1 MYNCIELMVG
11 YPIPKYW
18 LICWVFVAPAFMAFL
33 FLFYFIKYTP
43 ITYGKDYA
51 YPQWGEMLGFMISLS
66 SMVWVPGYFI
76 YYLLTTPGSLGERL
90 KLGITPVIQPRAD
103 AVIAIE
109 KQKMEQAQKTAD
121 LDVEM
126 RLVADSS
133 STTDIV
139 KSNHH

>member
-1 MYNCIELMVG
+1 
-11 YPIPKYW
+11 
-18 LICWVFVAPAFMAFL
+18 
-33 FLFYFIKYTP
+33 
-43 ITYGKDYA
+43 
-51 YPQWGEMLGFMISLS
+51 MLGFMISLS
-66 SMVWVPGYFI
+66 SMVWVPGYFV
-76 YYLLTTPGSLGERL
+76 YYLLTTPGTLVERL

-109 KQKMEQAQKTAD
+109 KQKLEQAQKTAD

-126 RLVADSS
+126 RLVDSN

>member
-1 MYNCIELMVG
+1 MKRAALLQFDSSQLLRLKIF
-11 YPIPKYW
+11 IS
-18 LICWVFVAPAFMAFL
+18 VF
-33 FLFYFIKYTP
+33 
-43 ITYGKDYA
+43 
-51 YPQWGEMLGFMISLS
+51 Q
-66 SMVWVPGYFI
+66 VWVPGYFI

>member
-1 MYNCIELMVG
+1 MG
-11 YPIPKYW
+11 
-18 LICWVFVAPAFMAFL
+18 VAPAFMGFL

-43 ITYGKDYA
+43 IMYGKDYA

-76 YYLLTTPGSLGERL
+76 YYLLTTPGTIMERL
-90 KLGITPVIQPRAD
+90 KLGITPVIQQR
-103 AVIAIE
+103 
-109 KQKMEQAQKTAD
+109 AD

-126 RLVADSS
+126 RLVDN

-139 KSNHH
+139 KTTNNHH

>member
-1 MYNCIELMVG
+1 MYIFQLMDFYAASGMSLLWCTFFQTIAICWIFGAKKMYNCIELMVG

-66 SMVWVPGYFI
+66 SMVSHFLFTSFSK
-76 YYLLTTPGSLGERL
+76 YLNKIPYILENGNIKRFFY
-90 KLGITPVIQPRAD
+90 
-103 AVIAIE
+103 
-109 KQKMEQAQKTAD
+109 
-121 LDVEM
+121 
-126 RLVADSS
+126 
-133 STTDIV
+133 
-139 KSNHH
+139 

>member
-1 MYNCIELMVG
+1 M
-11 YPIPKYW
+11 
-18 LICWVFVAPAFMAFL
+18 
-33 FLFYFIKYTP
+33 
-43 ITYGKDYA
+43 YGKDYA

-76 YYLLTTPGSLGERL
+76 YYLLTTPGTLMERL

-103 AVIAIE
+103 AVIAME
-109 KQKMEQAQKTAD
+109 KQKLERAQQTAD

-126 RLVADSS
+126 RLVDNN

-139 KSNHH
+139 KTTNNHH